1 MSEKEWIEILEAV
14 KIFKVSLSTLR
25 RFIAKSKNDSVIIQK
40 YKNKYLLNYR
50 ELEKEFE
57 FNIQDTQRVA
67 NDNLKQQMEAFE
79 LELKGHD
86 KQLINKLMEGQNK
99 PFIRLPVFWATLGFI
114 ILIVIGVEIGY
125 LYKKEL
131 IYVHIKEIGTIINN
145 YERLINDK
153 ETLIQSKN
161 KDIAEIK
168 EQYQSVLNEVK
179 SSYQKLTFKQ
189 ERQINELSKK
199 LEAAETEIAF
209 KSKNIS
215 QETDIGLRVNYLGQ
229 GADTER
235 GIQ

>member
-1 MSEKEWIEILEAV
+1 
-14 KIFKVSLSTLR
+14 
-25 RFIAKSKNDSVIIQK
+25 
-40 YKNKYLLNYR
+40 
-50 ELEKEFE
+50 
-57 FNIQDTQRVA
+57 
-67 NDNLKQQMEAFE
+67 
-79 LELKGHD
+79 
-86 KQLINKLMEGQNK
+86 MEGQNK